1 MHNFTTRII
10 NSIIRRAQHFIILM
24 RARKKSRE
32 SVSKRE
38 GNNILVLC
46 YGNIYRS
53 PLAEYLLKKYC
64 SSETYNIMSAGFHK
78 KENRTC
84 EPEYLQI
91 LEEYDYDLHEHR
103 SKIVKHSD
111 IEWADIILI
120 MDRYN
125 FDILKKMDRECISKT
140 MWIGAFSKRKTVEVQ
155 DPYDKGYDFTKDVIS
170 DIEMCIKDICIE
182 LSNNQAHTDN
192 RTKKIKISDN
202 VH

>member
-1 MHNFTTRII
+1 MHNFATRII
-10 NSIIRRAQHFIILM
+10 NSIIRRAQHIIILM

-32 SVSKRE
+32 SISKRE

-53 PLAEYLLKKYC
+53 PLAENLLKKYF

-91 LEEYDYDLHEHR
+91 LEEYGYDLYEHR
-103 SKIVKHSD
+103 SKNVKPSD
-111 IEWADIILI
+111 LKWADIILI

-125 FDILKKMDRECISKT
+125 LDMLKKMDSDCISKT
-140 MWIGAFSKRKTVEVQ
+140 IWIGAFSKRKSVEVQ
-155 DPYDKGYDFTKDVIS
+155 DPYDKGYDFTRDVIS
-170 DIEMCIKDICIE
+170 DIELCIKDISLE
-182 LSNNQAHTDN
+182 LSNNQAVSDN
-192 RTKKIKISDN
+192 RAIKNHNI
-202 VH
+202 

>member
-1 MHNFTTRII
+1 MHNFATRII
-10 NSIIRRAQHFIILM
+10 NSIIRRVQHIIILM

-32 SVSKRE
+32 SISKRE

-53 PLAEYLLKKYC
+53 PLAENLLKKYF

-91 LEEYDYDLHEHR
+91 LEEYGYDLYEHR
-103 SKIVKHSD
+103 SKTVKPSD
-111 IEWADIILI
+111 LKWADIILI

-125 FDILKKMDRECISKT
+125 LDMLKKMDCDCISKT
-140 MWIGAFSKRKTVEVQ
+140 IWIGAFSKRKSVEVQ
-155 DPYDKGYDFTKDVIS
+155 DPYDKGYDFTRDVIS
-170 DIEMCIKDICIE
+170 DIELCIKDISLE
-182 LSNNQAHTDN
+182 LSNNQAVSDN
-192 RTKKIKISDN
+192 RAIKNHNI
-202 VH
+202 

>member
-1 MHNFTTRII
+1 MHNFATRII
-10 NSIIRRAQHFIILM
+10 NSIIRRAQHIIILM

-32 SVSKRE
+32 SISNRE

-53 PLAEYLLKKYC
+53 PLAEYLLKIFC
-64 SSETYNIMSAGFHK
+64 SSETFNIMSAGFHK

-91 LEEYDYDLHEHR
+91 LEEYGYDLYEHR
-103 SKIVKHSD
+103 SKIVRPSD
-111 IEWADIILI
+111 IKWADIILI

-125 FDILKKMDRECISKT
+125 FDMLKKMDRDCISKT
-140 MWIGAFSKRKTVEVQ
+140 MWIGAFSKRKSVEVQ

-170 DIEMCIKDICIE
+170 DIEMCIRDICLE
-182 LSNNQAHTDN
+182 LSSNQAVVDN
-192 RTKKIKISDN
+192 RALKNQNI
-202 VH
+202 

>member
-1 MHNFTTRII
+1 MHNFATRII
-10 NSIIRRAQHFIILM
+10 NSIIRRAQHIIILM

-32 SVSKRE
+32 SISKRE

-53 PLAEYLLKKYC
+53 PLAEYLLKKLC

-91 LEEYDYDLHEHR
+91 LEEYGYDLYEHR
-103 SKIVKHSD
+103 SKTVKPSD
-111 IEWADIILI
+111 LKWADIILI

-125 FDILKKMDRECISKT
+125 LDMLKKMDGDCISKT
-140 MWIGAFSKRKTVEVQ
+140 MWIGAFSKRKSVEVQ
-155 DPYDKGYDFTKDVIS
+155 DPYDKGYDFTRDVIS
-170 DIEMCIKDICIE
+170 DIELCTKDISLE
-182 LSNNQAHTDN
+182 LSSNQAVSDN
-192 RTKKIKISDN
+192 RGIKNHNI
-202 VH
+202 